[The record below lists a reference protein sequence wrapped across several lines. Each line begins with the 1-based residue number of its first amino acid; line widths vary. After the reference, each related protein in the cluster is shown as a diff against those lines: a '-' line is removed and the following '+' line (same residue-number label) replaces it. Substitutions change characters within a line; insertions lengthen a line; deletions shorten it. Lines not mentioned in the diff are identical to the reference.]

1 MCKWVKKHVNYPS
14 SLTYDGIFGIKGLG
28 NQQVFY
34 NASDQESIAG
44 SMSLHHVIYHYVK
57 LADDSLL
64 FAKIHQELPMST
76 VQVVVPMIPEAERMV
91 AVMNK

>member
-1 MCKWVKKHVNYPS
+1 MCKWVKKYVNYHS

-34 NASDQESIAG
+34 NDSDQESIAG
-44 SMSLHHVIYHYVK
+44 SMSLRHVIYHYVK
-57 LADDSLL
+57 LADGSLL